1 MSSEC
6 TCYIAPTQD
15 ILQLH
20 GLLKQH
26 VTIYSPP
33 YSIYDILSP
42 HLASNGRQVKIVITH
57 KSRDVQIVE
66 QSITH
71 HVLQTTIRAFQTH
84 RLAPSHRSPH
94 LAASLNTLDLAQ
106 ASLGEETH
114 RLALSRR
121 SPHLAASLNTLDLAQ
136 ASPGEET
143 QRECPICFDKICEN
157 DGSALPCMHSFH
169 TRCIRP
175 WVLENNSCPV
185 CRHPMI

>member
-33 YSIYDILSP
+33 YAIYDVLSP

-66 QSITH
+66 RSITH

-84 RLAPSHRSPH
+84 RLARPHRSPH
-94 LAASLNTLDLAQ
+94 LYGGTLDIAQ
-106 ASLGEETH
+106 T
-114 RLALSRR
+114 
-121 SPHLAASLNTLDLAQ
+121 
-136 ASPGEET
+136 SPGEET

-175 WVLENNSCPV
+175 WVLEKNSCPV
-185 CRHPMI
+185 CRHPV

>member
-1 MSSEC
+1 MMSSEC

-57 KSRDVQIVE
+57 RSRDVQIVE
-66 QSITH
+66 RSITH

-106 ASLGEETH
+106 A
-114 RLALSRR
+114 
-121 SPHLAASLNTLDLAQ
+121 TLDLAQ

-185 CRHPMI
+185 CRHPMV